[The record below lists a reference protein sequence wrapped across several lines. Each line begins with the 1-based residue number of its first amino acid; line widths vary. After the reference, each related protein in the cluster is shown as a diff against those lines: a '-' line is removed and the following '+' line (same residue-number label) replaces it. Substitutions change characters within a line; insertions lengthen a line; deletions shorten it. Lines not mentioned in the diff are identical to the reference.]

1 MPTDT
6 TMFLFVIGTISNY
19 EVTGISRRMVKRHS
33 LSNFAFPI
41 VSPCPGGRCRFTAP
55 WLPNKFADENGKKD
69 YRYIPYIYDIKH
81 YTKRDKYTKYS

>member
-6 TMFLFVIGTISNY
+6 TTFLFVIGTISNY

-69 YRYIPYIYDIKH
+69 DRYITYIYDIKISH
-81 YTKRDKYTKYS
+81 YT